1 MSEQP
6 PLAGAEL
13 SPLARARI
21 RCELTVEEAARRA
34 GITADEA
41 RWLEEERLYR
51 FPAAGA
57 AIAATI
63 AYAAALGAGSEI
75 AVAGERRARERA
87 RGPRR
92 RGWVALGVAL
102 LAAGIGVAVWQATR
116 EHAAATPAGA
126 AVAAAGAGVV
136 GAGGAASAAA
146 ATPTPPPA
154 PRLLRVDIVGTPGA
168 AATTALAAQLRRL
181 GYGAVRVVNPAAT
194 AAQRS
199 TAPVPAESAGDGVYY
214 EPGGAAAGQAL
225 GRALQL
231 AVRPLPA
238 GSDPRRLVVVAA
250 G

>member
-6 PLAGAEL
+6 PLARAET

-75 AVAGERRARERA
+75 AAAGERRARERA

-126 AVAAAGAGVV
+126 AAAAAGAGVV
-136 GAGGAASAAA
+136 GPGGAAPAAA
-146 ATPTPPPA
+146 ATPAPPPA

-168 AATTALAAQLRRL
+168 AATTALAAKVRRL
-181 GYGAVRVVNPAAT
+181 GYGAVRVI
-194 AAQRS
+194 S

-214 EPGGAAAGQAL
+214 EPGGAAAGQVL

-238 GSDPRRLVVVAA
+238 GSNPRRLVVVAA